1 MTENKEAELKDLMDR
16 LDKISPDQLR
26 QVDKDVDHFVKTF
39 GNSIHEHAEQH
50 KLEYS
55 LLDKTILLCYTD
67 VICIKHAEEN
77 NDDILGGLVCIGD
90 HEHLLMLYKAIG
102 EKLKEKGILNDDEER

>member
-1 MTENKEAELKDLMDR
+1 MTKEEVLKA
-16 LDKISPDQLR
+16 LDKVTPDALR
-26 QVDKDVDHFVKTF
+26 KVDKDIDHFVQTF

-50 KLEYS
+50 KLEYA
-55 LLDKTILLCYTD
+55 LLDKTILFCYTD
-67 VICIKHAEEN
+67 AICIKHAEEN
-77 NDDILGGLVCIGD
+77 DDNIAGLVCIGG